1 MTITFRQFIENSN
14 FSFSMFEQEAVPALG
29 GAPESPANP
38 DNIKTTNKHH
48 FDFLKRQ
55 FGIGDEDFADAIEAV
70 PIQVFKVP
78 DYSNKWGFLV
88 IGDCGALATQRDD
101 GNWDVNFM
109 LSQKQLMNPNAFI
122 FPYEKN
128 ETPVVYKGK
137 VEDKKEIVTDEEL
150 QDMVG
155 GPLAPAPSTPM
166 AGPMGMGAM

>member
-1 MTITFRQFIENSN
+1 MALTFRQFIEASN

-29 GAPESPANP
+29 GAPESPTNP
-38 DNIKTTNKHH
+38 DNKTTNKHH

-55 FGIGDEDFADAIEAV
+55 FGISDEDLVDAIEAV

-78 DYSNKWGFLV
+78 DYSDKWGFLV
-88 IGDCGALATQRDD
+88 VGDCEALATQRDD

-122 FPYEKN
+122 FPYGKN
-128 ETPVVYKGK
+128 ETPVIYRGR
-137 VEDKKEIVTDEEL
+137 VEDQKETVTDEEL
-150 QDMVG
+150 QDMIG
-155 GPLAPAPSTPM
+155 GPFAPSSSPPP